1 MIISRT
7 PLRIS
12 FGGGGTDLRPFY
24 EVTPGVIIGT
34 TINKYVYVAV
44 NRPLD
49 ETIKISYWKTEIVDS
64 TEQIEHSIVRKA
76 LELTGFHN
84 NIDIVSIADIPA
96 GTGLGSSG
104 SFTVGLLNALYA
116 FKDTFTFKERLAKEA
131 CAVEIGMLKA
141 PIGKQDQY
149 LAAYGGLQK
158 IQFNG
163 DESVYVEPLI
173 CSESTKRALNDS
185 LLLFYTGQAREA
197 RSILAIQHKETLE
210 AVKFKSLTKMKDI
223 ALEMCH
229 ILSSGKDLREF
240 GCLLHEEWLQ
250 KKSLVDGISNAKI
263 DQDYEKARK
272 AGAIGG
278 KIAGA
283 GSGGFL
289 LLYCEKDKQQ
299 KVKEALSH
307 LKETSFTFESQ
318 GTSIITVS

>member
-24 EVTPGVIIGT
+24 EVTSGVIIGT

-64 TEQIEHSIVRKA
+64 IHKIEHGIVREA

-84 NIDIVSIADIPA
+84 NIDIASIADIPP

-116 FKDTFTFKERLAKEA
+116 FKNIVAFKERLAKDA
-131 CAVEIGMLKA
+131 CTIEIEMLKA

-173 CSESTKRALNDS
+173 CSESKKRKLNDS

-197 RSILAIQHKETLE
+197 SSILAIQHKETHE
-210 AVKFKSLTKMKDI
+210 ADKFKSLTKMKDI

-229 ILSSGKDLREF
+229 VLSSGNDLREL
-240 GCLLHEEWLQ
+240 GYLLHEEWLQ
-250 KKSLVDGISNAKI
+250 KKSLVPGISNAKI
-263 DQDYEKARK
+263 DDDYEKARA

-278 KIAGA
+278 KITGA

-289 LLYCEKDKQQ
+289 LLYCEMDNQP

-307 LKETSFTFESQ
+307 LKEAQFTFESQ
-318 GTSIITVS
+318 GTSIIIVS